1 MTQSKT
7 VLLVDDET
15 RFLFSLSVMMKR
27 AGYQVLTANN
37 SKDGLQLAVTHRPD
51 IILADVNMPRQNGFQ
66 LKTKLYKEPSTR
78 GIPFIFLTARNTIA
92 QKIDGLELGA
102 DDYITKPFN
111 NSEMLARLK
120 AVLRRV
126 EFERNRVL
134 AEVEKKMEPLRKQ
147 ILSTL
152 SHELR
157 TPVSLIQQTLELSLM
172 ERFKNNPQQQQEFIQ
187 QALNNTYRLQLISE
201 SMITLSEIDQ
211 GMVND
216 FRQSLDIKF
225 DFYPVLERC
234 RQYWENKQL
243 TIEVVAEPQVTIH
256 APRKGFK
263 QAVAHLLDNG
273 CKFSP
278 QNGFVKIFLTKNGRG
293 GCILTVI
300 NQGSSIPR
308 ELREKVFERFYQAS
322 QGDNRQDQG
331 LGVGL
336 TIARAFARGLGG
348 DVTIL
353 DSKKDC
359 WTRMVIPPAK
369 ADWMTSHL
377 YQSTKKNR

>member
-7 VLLVDDET
+7 VLLVDDNT

-27 AGYQVLTANN
+27 AGYDVLTANN
-37 SKDGLQLAVTHRPD
+37 SKDGLELAVTHRPD
-51 IILADVNMPRQNGFQ
+51 IIVADVNMPRQNGFQ
-66 LKTKLYKEPSTR
+66 FKMKLDQEASTR
-78 GIPFIFLTARNTIA
+78 GIPFIFLTARNTNA
-92 QKIDGLELGA
+92 MKIDGFELGA

-120 AVLRRV
+120 AILRRV
-126 EFERNRVL
+126 ELERKRTQV
-134 AEVEKKMEPLRKQ
+134 EVENQMEGLGKQ

-157 TPVSLIQQTLELSLM
+157 TPVSLLLQTLELSLM
-172 ERFKNNPQQQQEFIQ
+172 ERFQNNPEEQQEFIQ
-187 QALNNTYRLQLISE
+187 RALNNTYRLQLLSE
-201 SMITLSEIDQ
+201 SLITLSEIDQ
-211 GMVND
+211 GVIND

-225 DFYPVLERC
+225 DFYPVVERC
-234 RQYWENKQL
+234 RQYWEHKQL
-243 TIEVVAEPQVTIH
+243 TIKVVAEPQVTIH

-263 QAVAHLLDNG
+263 QAVAHLLDNA

-278 QNGFVKIFLTKNGRG
+278 QNGSIKIFLSQNGRG

-300 NQGSSIPR
+300 NQGSSIPP

-322 QGDNRQDQG
+322 QGDNREYDG

-336 TIARAFARGLGG
+336 TITRTFARGLGG

-353 DSKKDC
+353 DSKKGC
-359 WTRMVIPPAK
+359 WARMIIPPK
-369 ADWMTSHL
+369 KIDWITSQL
-377 YQSTKKNR
+377 S